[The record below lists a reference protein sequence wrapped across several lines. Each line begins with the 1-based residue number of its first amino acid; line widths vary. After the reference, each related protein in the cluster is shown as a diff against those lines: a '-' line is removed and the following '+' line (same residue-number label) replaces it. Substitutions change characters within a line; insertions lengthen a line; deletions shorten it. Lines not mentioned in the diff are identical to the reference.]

1 MGFTWGFLAADRRR
15 AALLLTGLTAQ
26 PKPKPGTCIVEH
38 NTQFNFYIRSFVA
51 GKVTGLRI
59 FKVPRVE
66 VRWVCLTKLRSSR
79 FLFLSH
85 RT

>member
-1 MGFTWGFLAADRRR
+1 MPFWGFISIMGFTWGFLAADRRR

-59 FKVPRVE
+59 F
-66 VRWVCLTKLRSSR
+66 
-79 FLFLSH
+79 
-85 RT
+85 